1 LRFTT
6 FPYLLDA
13 VCPERGTGS
22 GLVLPV
28 CNQQAMQF
36 HLGAIAPQVAR
47 GAHAILLLDARWHR
61 EADRKVF
68 DVIRVLLVGLPGVRS
83 DVRSPSP

>member
-68 DVIRVLLVGLPGVRS
+68 LNALMSSGFCL
-83 DVRSPSP
+83 